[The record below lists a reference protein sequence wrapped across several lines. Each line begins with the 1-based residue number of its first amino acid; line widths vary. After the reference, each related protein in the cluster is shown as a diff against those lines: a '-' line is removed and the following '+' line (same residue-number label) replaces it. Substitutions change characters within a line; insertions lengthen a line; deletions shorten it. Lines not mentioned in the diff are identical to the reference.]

1 VKTSKKLKQAAAAT
15 GATRTAKAG
24 WAVFLMATAGV
35 ATAAPAEGDA
45 KAEEEVETVVVT
57 GVRAAIESA
66 IALKKEA
73 DTIVEAVS
81 AEDIGKLPDNS
92 IAESIARL
100 PGLTAQRLDGR
111 AQNISIRGM
120 AGDFSTTLLNGRQQ
134 VSSGDNR
141 SVEFDQFPS
150 ELLSGVVVYKTS
162 DATIV
167 GTGLSGTVDLR
178 TVRPL
183 EYGRSA
189 MVVNVRGEKNSQGK
203 LNAGSDDVGYRASA
217 SYINQFADDTVG
229 IALGIATISSPGQA
243 NQWEAWGYPDGPA
256 GNKVIGGAKPFV
268 ASNEL
273 KRTGIIGTL
282 EYKPNDNYSSTLDLY
297 YSKFDNDQIKRG
309 IELPLWWS
317 AAQLQ
322 PGYTASNG
330 LVTQGTFNGV
340 KGVINNHK
348 NIRSAKVTA
357 LGWKNEWT
365 NDSWTTVADL
375 SYSKV
380 DRKDSL
386 IESNAGTS
394 RGGGN
399 GPFDN
404 LGFSMSGTQ
413 GATFSSTLDYSNP
426 ASIFLTSPQGWGS
439 PPGGQDGYVNY
450 PDAKDELIQFRLSAK
465 KALDSAINSVE
476 VGVDYTDRSKN
487 LDVNEFFLSVKRGS
501 VGASVPVPSQYL
513 LRPTRLDFIGIA
525 GMISYDPEA
534 LIKGGVY
541 DLVRNTN
548 GDVTTKSWEVNE
560 QVTTGFVRATID
572 TEVGPAALTGN
583 FGVQLV
589 KTKQDSSAL
598 AAGVGVVPVKG
609 GDSYS
614 NVLPSLNLS
623 FKFDGDHVVRFGA
636 AREMARAR
644 MDEMKAAINYG
655 YNSTFAGSTN
665 INNSPW
671 SGGGGNPKLRPWV
684 ADAFDVSYEKYFENK
699 AYVSAA
705 LFHKKLKTYIYNQPA
720 LYDFTGFTYTGPAP
734 ALFQGLVSV
743 PQNGTGGNI
752 KGAELAFSLPG
763 SIFTD
768 ALADFG
774 ITANASFTDSS
785 IKPNPSDPAT
795 PLPGLSETVWNLTA
809 YYEKNGFSARA
820 SQRNR
825 SKFLGE
831 VAGFG
836 NGRTLRYVKGE
847 SILDLQFGYEL
858 QSGPA
863 KGLNLLLQLNNV
875 TDEPFSTYNNGQ
887 LQQVVNYQDYG
898 RTILVGASYKL

>member
-1 VKTSKKLKQAAAAT
+1 MKTSKKLNKAAAET
-15 GATRTAKAG
+15 GMARTATAG

-35 ATAAPAEGDA
+35 AHAAPA
-45 KAEEEVETVVVT
+45 AEAASDDVETVVVT

-66 IALKKEA
+66 IALKKDAE
-73 DTIVEAVS
+73 TIVEAVS

-141 SVEFDQFPS
+141 SVEFDQYPS
-150 ELLSGVVVYKTS
+150 ELLSGVVVYKTP
-162 DATIV
+162 DASMV
-167 GTGLSGTVDLR
+167 GSGLSGTVDLR

-183 EYGRSA
+183 EYGRRA
-189 MVVNVRGEKNSQGK
+189 VVVNVRGEKNDQGK
-203 LNAGSDDVGYRASA
+203 LNAGSKDIGYRASA
-217 SYINQFADDTVG
+217 SYINQFADDTLGV
-229 IALGIATISSPGQA
+229 ALGIATISSPGQA

-273 KRTGIIGTL
+273 KRTGIIGTV
-282 EYKPNDNYSSTLDLY
+282 EYKPTDNYTSTLDLY
-297 YSKFDNDQIKRG
+297 YSKFDNDQVKRG
-309 IELPLWWS
+309 IEMPLWWS
-317 AAQLQ
+317 AASLQ
-322 PGYTASNG
+322 PGYTASDS
-330 LVTQGTFNGV
+330 LVQTGTFNGV

-348 NIRSAKVTA
+348 YIRNSKVTA
-357 LGWKNEWT
+357 LGWKNEWVA
-365 NDSWTTVADL
+365 DSWTTTADL

-394 RGGGN
+394 RGGGT

-404 LGFSMSGTQ
+404 LGFTMSGTQ
-413 GATFSSTLDYSNP
+413 GATFSSTLDYANP

-439 PPGGQDGYVNY
+439 PPGGQDGYANY
-450 PDAKDELIQFRLSAK
+450 PDAKDELMQFRLSTK
-465 KALDSAINSVE
+465 KVLEGAINSVE

-501 VGASVPVPSQYL
+501 VGASVAVPSQYL
-513 LRPTRLDFIGIA
+513 LRPTRLDFIGIGA
-525 GMISYDPEA
+525 MISYDPEK

-541 DLVRNTN
+541 DLLRNTN

-560 QVTTGFVRATID
+560 KVTTGFVRATID
-572 TEVGPAALTGN
+572 SQVGAAALSGN

-598 AAGVGVVPVKG
+598 AAGVAVVPVTG
-609 GDSYS
+609 SDSYN

-623 FKFDGDHVVRFGA
+623 FKFDGGHVVRFGA

-655 YNSTFAGSTN
+655 YNSTFAASTN

-684 ADAFDVSYEKYFENK
+684 ADALDLSYEKYFDNK
-699 AYVSAA
+699 AYVSVA
-705 LFHKKLKTYIYNQPA
+705 LFHKKLKSYIYNQPA
-720 LYDFTGFTYTGPAP
+720 VYDFTGFTYTGPAP
-734 ALFQGLVSV
+734 ALSQGLVSI
-743 PQNGTGGNI
+743 PQNGKGGNI
-752 KGAELAFSLPG
+752 QGAELAFSLPG
-763 SIFTD
+763 SLFTE

-774 ITANASFTDSS
+774 LTANASFTDSS

-795 PLPGLSETVWNLTA
+795 PLPGLSEKVWNLTA
-809 YYEKNGFSARA
+809 YYEKNGYSARA

-847 SILDLQFGYEL
+847 SIVDLQFGYEF
-858 QSGPA
+858 QEGKA
-863 KGLNLLLQLNNV
+863 AGLSLLLQFNNV
-875 TDEPFSTYNNGQ
+875 TNEPFSTYNNGQ

-898 RTILVGASYKL
+898 RTVLVGASYKL

>member
-1 VKTSKKLKQAAAAT
+1 MKTSKKLKQAATAT
-15 GATRTAKAG
+15 GATRSAKAG

-66 IALKKEA
+66 IALKKDA

-141 SVEFDQFPS
+141 SVEFDQYPS
-150 ELLSGVVVYKTS
+150 ELLSGVVVYKTP
-162 DATIV
+162 DATMV

-183 EYGRSA
+183 EYGRST

-203 LNAGSDDVGYRASA
+203 LNAGSDDIGYRASA

-282 EYKPNDNYSSTLDLY
+282 EYKPDDSYSSTLDLY

-348 NIRSAKVTA
+348 NIRSSKVTA

-365 NDSWTTVADL
+365 NDTWTTVADL

-413 GATFSSTLDYSNP
+413 GATFSSTLDYANP

-450 PDAKDELIQFRLSAK
+450 PDAKDELMQFRLSAK
-465 KALDSAINSVE
+465 KTLDGVINAVE
-476 VGVDYTDRSKN
+476 FGVDYTDRSKN
-487 LDVNEFFLSVKRGS
+487 LDVNEFFLSVRRGS
-501 VGASVPVPSQYL
+501 VNASVPVPSQYL
-513 LRPTRLDFIGIA
+513 LRPTRLDFLGIA
-525 GMISYDPEA
+525 GMISYDPER

-560 QVTTGFVRATID
+560 KVTTGFVSANID
-572 TEVGPAALTGN
+572 TQVGPAALTGN

-589 KTKQDSSAL
+589 KNKQDSAAL
-598 AAGVGVVPVKG
+598 AAGVGVVPVTG

-614 NVLPSLNLS
+614 NVLPSVNLS
-623 FKFDGDHVVRFGA
+623 FKFDGDHVVRFGV
-636 AREMARAR
+636 AREIARAR

-655 YNSTFAGSTN
+655 YNSTFAGSTDV
-665 INNSPW
+665 NNSPW

-684 ADAFDVSYEKYFENK
+684 ADAIDLSYEKYFENK
-699 AYVSAA
+699 AYISTA

-720 LYDFTGFTYTGPAP
+720 LYDFTGFTFTGPAP

-743 PQNGTGGNI
+743 PQNGKGGNI

-763 SIFTD
+763 SILTD

-875 TDEPFSTYNNGQ
+875 TNEPFSTYNNGQ

>member
-1 VKTSKKLKQAAAAT
+1 MKTSKKLKQAATAT
-15 GATRTAKAG
+15 GATRSAKAG

-66 IALKKEA
+66 IALKKDA

-141 SVEFDQFPS
+141 SVEFDQYPS
-150 ELLSGVVVYKTS
+150 ELLSGVVVYKTP
-162 DATIV
+162 DATMV

-183 EYGRSA
+183 EYGRST

-203 LNAGSDDVGYRASA
+203 LNAGSDDIGYRASA

-282 EYKPNDNYSSTLDLY
+282 EYKPDDSYSSTLDLY

-348 NIRSAKVTA
+348 NIRSSKVTA

-365 NDSWTTVADL
+365 NDTWTTVADL

-413 GATFSSTLDYSNP
+413 GATFSSTLDYANP

-450 PDAKDELIQFRLSAK
+450 PDAKDELMQFRLSAK
-465 KALDSAINSVE
+465 KTLDGVINAVE
-476 VGVDYTDRSKN
+476 FGVDYTDRSKN
-487 LDVNEFFLSVKRGS
+487 LDVNEFFLSVRRGS
-501 VGASVPVPSQYL
+501 VNASVPVPSQYL
-513 LRPTRLDFIGIA
+513 LRPTRLDFLGIA
-525 GMISYDPEA
+525 GMISYDPER

-560 QVTTGFVRATID
+560 KVTTGFVSANID
-572 TEVGPAALTGN
+572 TQVGPAALTGN

-589 KTKQDSSAL
+589 KTKQDSAAL
-598 AAGVGVVPVKG
+598 AAGVGVVPVTG

-614 NVLPSLNLS
+614 NVLPSVNLS
-623 FKFDGDHVVRFGA
+623 FKFDGDHVVRFGV
-636 AREMARAR
+636 AREIARAR

-655 YNSTFAGSTN
+655 YNSTFAGSTDV
-665 INNSPW
+665 NNSPW

-684 ADAFDVSYEKYFENK
+684 ADAIDLSYEKYFENK
-699 AYVSAA
+699 AYISTA

-720 LYDFTGFTYTGPAP
+720 LYDFTGFTFTGPAP

-743 PQNGTGGNI
+743 PQNGKGGNI

-763 SIFTD
+763 SILTD

-875 TDEPFSTYNNGQ
+875 TNEPFSTYNNGQ